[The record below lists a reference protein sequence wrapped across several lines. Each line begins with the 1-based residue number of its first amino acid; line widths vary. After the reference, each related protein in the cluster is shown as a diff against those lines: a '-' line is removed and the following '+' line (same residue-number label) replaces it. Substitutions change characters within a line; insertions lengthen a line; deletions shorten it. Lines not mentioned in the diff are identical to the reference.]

1 MILSYWPPPLL
12 VYILPKAA
20 SPQSLQYIHTGR
32 LHRSILYACWPLM
45 QTVEEYTYLVE
56 VDMIGQIED
65 HDVNKFMDQINDFRS
80 REKRREREEKR
91 ECSDISRYAE
101 AVVGRS

>member
-1 MILSYWPPPLL
+1 
-12 VYILPKAA
+12 
-20 SPQSLQYIHTGR
+20 
-32 LHRSILYACWPLM
+32 
-45 QTVEEYTYLVE
+45 
-56 VDMIGQIED
+56 MIGQIED